1 MEKRSAMKFQILVL
15 LLLLACMYPSVAQGS
30 YENCCL
36 KYASVIPKKAFKR
49 HVVSYRQQ
57 ETDGGCNIPAV
68 VLTLKTT
75 KKLRTVCVDPR
86 LTWVQQLVQKLNGK
100 NTVNV

>member
-1 MEKRSAMKFQILVL
+1 MERQHSTMKFHALFL

-36 KYASVIPKKAFKR
+36 RYAAVKKTIRR
-49 HVVSYRQQ
+49 HVVGYRAQ

-68 VLTLKTT
+68 VLKLKNS
-75 KKLRTVCVDPR
+75 RTICVDPR
-86 LTWVQQLVQKLNGK
+86 LPWIQPLKQKLNEK
-100 NTVNV
+100 NTVSA